1 MKNNLK
7 IIIPIVLIITIIIII
22 LVANNKM
29 SKKDMLDI
37 AKELTF
43 QDINEE
49 MENNQTRAKE
59 KYIGNVYLI
68 TGYIKEFNDNKIILK
83 DTGNSEIV
91 VTLSKEEIINLDNG
105 QKVMIVGKFND
116 FKSNKETKQLGGGS
130 YTEETYTLYMKNAYI
145 EKDNFTITGTISI
158 PELQYYLYSHITG
171 KQTLEKHTID
181 EWYCSVDGIDI
192 TDFAETKKFT
202 TNENEKSTISN
213 VSVKDG
219 DTVTIK
225 GKIIKEVHKRGT
237 EEFSYKI
244 KDLEISK

>member
-1 MKNNLK
+1 MKKFLK
-7 IIIPIVLIITIIIII
+7 IIIPIVLIITIVIII
-22 LVANNKM
+22 LVANSKM
-29 SKKDMLDI
+29 SKKDMLYI

-43 QDINEE
+43 QEINEE

-68 TGYIKEFNDNKIILK
+68 TGYIKEFKGNNIILE
-83 DTGNSEIV
+83 DNGNSDII
-91 VTLSKEEIINLDNG
+91 VTLSKEEIMNLDNG

-116 FKSNKETKQLGGGS
+116 FKSNKETKQIGDGS

-158 PELQYYLYSHITG
+158 PELQYYLYSYITG

-181 EWYCSVDGIDI
+181 EWYCSVNGIDI
-192 TDFAETKKFT
+192 TDFAGTKKFT
-202 TNENEKSTISN
+202 TNENEESTISN

-225 GKIIKEVHKRGT
+225 GKIIKASHQRGT
-237 EEFSYKI
+237 KEFLYKI